1 MPSEVTRYLLN
12 QLEQVHIK
20 LKTLGYCKSDIRS
33 GNTGNLLLQQQQ
45 QDGGGG
51 GCLNSQQQA
60 FITIDN
66 FSSEVLALHTKLSAK
81 PL

>member
-33 GNTGNLLLQQQQ
+33 SSTGNLLIQQP
-45 QDGGGG
+45 
-51 GCLNSQQQA
+51 S
-60 FITIDN
+60 
-66 FSSEVLALHTKLSAK
+66 
-81 PL
+81 